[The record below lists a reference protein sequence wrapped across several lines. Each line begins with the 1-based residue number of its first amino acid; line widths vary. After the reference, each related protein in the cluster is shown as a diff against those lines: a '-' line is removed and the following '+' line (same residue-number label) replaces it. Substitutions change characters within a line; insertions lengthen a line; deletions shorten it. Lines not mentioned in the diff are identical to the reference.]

1 MPQVFSSVKEAWL
14 GVLSGTVSPVRVTT
28 SRRASC
34 PNIDTHRTSSRGGR
48 SGPGASPIKKK
59 EEEEEDEE
67 GEQLEWNV
75 IVRVP
80 DDEDIDRKEIDIS
93 SLTAQDLCKLKTE
106 DPFLYYSIPSI
117 RRKSY
122 LCDESNDVDAIKSST
137 SRRSSLPADFRSRQ
151 DALYQDVHEDTRRRE
166 SIVRRTSRLSKEAHP
181 LLIFEEMMLHELLEL
196 DDDDSDDDDDMDDAF
211 EHWLTE
217 SENP

>member
-14 GVLSGTVSPVRVTT
+14 GVLSGTVNPVRVTT
-28 SRRASC
+28 SRRSC
-34 PNIDTHRTSSRGGR
+34 PNIDTHRASSRGGR
-48 SGPGASPIKKK
+48 SGPGASRITKK

-80 DDEDIDRKEIDIS
+80 DDEEIDRKEIDIR
-93 SLTAQDLCKLKTE
+93 SLTDQDLCKLKTE

-122 LCDESNDVDAIKSST
+122 LFDESNDVDAIKSST

-151 DALYQDVHEDTRRRE
+151 DTLYQDVLEDTRRRE
-166 SIVRRTSRLSKEAHP
+166 SIVRRTSRLSTEAHP
-181 LLIFEEMMLHELLEL
+181 SLIFEEMMLHELLEL
-196 DDDDSDDDDDMDDAF
+196 DGDDSVDDDEMDDAF
-211 EHWLTE
+211 EHW
-217 SENP
+217 

>member
-14 GVLSGTVSPVRVTT
+14 GVLSGTVNPVRVTT
-28 SRRASC
+28 SRRSC
-34 PNIDTHRTSSRGGR
+34 PNIDTHRASSRGGR
-48 SGPGASPIKKK
+48 SGPGASRITKK

-80 DDEDIDRKEIDIS
+80 DDEEIDRKEIDIR
-93 SLTAQDLCKLKTE
+93 SLTDQDLCKLKTE

-122 LCDESNDVDAIKSST
+122 LFDESNDVDAIKSST
-137 SRRSSLPADFRSRQ
+137 SRRSSLPADFRSRR

-166 SIVRRTSRLSKEAHP
+166 SIVRRTSRLSTEAHP
-181 LLIFEEMMLHELLEL
+181 SLILEEMMLHELLEL
-196 DDDDSDDDDDMDDAF
+196 DGDDSVDDDDMDDAF
-211 EHWLTE
+211 EHW
-217 SENP
+217 

>member
-1 MPQVFSSVKEAWL
+1 MPQVFSSVKEALL
-14 GVLSGTVSPVRVTT
+14 GVLSGTVNPVRVTT

-34 PNIDTHRTSSRGGR
+34 PNIDTHRASSRGGR
-48 SGPGASPIKKK
+48 SGPGASRITKK
-59 EEEEEDEE
+59 EEEEDEE

-75 IVRVP
+75 IVLVP
-80 DDEDIDRKEIDIS
+80 DDEEIDRKEIDIR
-93 SLTAQDLCKLKTE
+93 SLTDQDLCKLKTE

-122 LCDESNDVDAIKSST
+122 LFDESNDVDAIKSST

-166 SIVRRTSRLSKEAHP
+166 SIVRRTSRLSTEAHP
-181 LLIFEEMMLHELLEL
+181 SLILEEMMLHELLEL
-196 DDDDSDDDDDMDDAF
+196 DGDDSVDDDDMDDAF
-211 EHWLTE
+211 EHW
-217 SENP
+217 